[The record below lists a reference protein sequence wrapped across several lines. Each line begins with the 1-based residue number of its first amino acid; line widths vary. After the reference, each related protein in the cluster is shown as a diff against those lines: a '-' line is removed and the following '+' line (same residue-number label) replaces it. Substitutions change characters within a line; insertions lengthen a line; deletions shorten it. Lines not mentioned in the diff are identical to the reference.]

1 MPIRT
6 NRGRTAVYRRLWG
19 WPLRSPR
26 HLATAVVLFLAL
38 VGVVGIVIPQ
48 ALGRRSAAGPA
59 TTTSTTGPTSAGG
72 NQIGVLPTVTTSPL
86 PTKAPSP
93 TPAGT
98 SVPVDTNARLVADMW
113 IDAYANFTPGKTTKE
128 QWLEGLKGVTA
139 DELFPRLQSVEP
151 ANVPVVIDQAVT
163 PARSFA
169 DSAEFEAKLESGKL
183 VVTVARLPEGWRVQK
198 YTKVG

>member
-26 HLATAVVLFLAL
+26 HLATALILFFAL
-38 VGVVGIVIPQ
+38 VVVVGFVIPN
-48 ALGRRSAAGPA
+48 ALGPRSTANPAGTTTPA
-59 TTTSTTGPTSAGG
+59 TGATSRG

-98 SVPVDTNARLVADMW
+98 SVPVDPNARLVADGW
-113 IDAYANFTPGKTTKE
+113 IDAYSDYQPGKTTKE
-128 QWLEGLKGVTA
+128 QWLDGLKAFTA

-163 PARSFA
+163 AAKSFP